1 MIRTGWAL
9 ALGLAAL
16 MPLAAHAAP
25 PAGATVER
33 TSAGQL
39 AVSWTSAGPVDVL
52 LAEQPGVTPALA
64 KLVSPRDADGKYL
77 ATDATASRSYFIL
90 RDARTGET
98 TRVAERL
105 LPLEG
110 GSNFRDIGGYATAS
124 GRHVRWGMLYRS
136 GGTPMLTP
144 ADLTRIQ
151 GLGLANMIDLRSS
164 EERVIAPS
172 RIEGVP
178 YTAVGYSMMQ
188 LISNVNRSSEDTYR
202 AFPTMLA
209 PQIRQ
214 IFAKLLSRQ
223 APLAYNCSAG
233 QDRTGFTTAVV
244 LTALGVPHDTIEA
257 DYHLSTLYRRPEN
270 EMPKLSAAMQETSPV
285 AAYFGRVLG
294 DPAVRK
300 PQPLY
305 TAGGTSYLSFALDE
319 VRRKWGSVE
328 GYLAA
333 EAGVSKADLVRL
345 RATYTE

>member
-1 MIRTGWAL
+1 MIRTGCAL
-9 ALGLAAL
+9 ALCLAAL
-16 MPLAAHAAP
+16 APFAAHAAP
-25 PAGATVER
+25 PAGAVVER

-39 AVSWTSAGPVDVL
+39 AVSWTSADPVDVL
-52 LAEQPGVTPALA
+52 LAERPGASPTQA
-64 KLVSPRDADGKYL
+64 KLVSPRDSDGKYL
-77 ATDATASRSYFIL
+77 ASDASAPRSYFIL
-90 RDARTGET
+90 RDARTGEI
-98 TRVAERL
+98 TRVAERR

-124 GRHVRWGMLYRS
+124 GRHVRWGMIYRS

-151 GLGLANMIDLRSS
+151 ALGLAQMVDLRSS

-172 RIEGVP
+172 RIEGIP
-178 YTAVGYSMMQ
+178 YTAVGYSMVP
-188 LISNVNRSSEDTYR
+188 LISNVNKSSEATYR

-209 PQIRQ
+209 PQIKQ

-233 QDRTGFTTAVV
+233 QDRTGFTTAIV
-244 LTALGVPHDTIEA
+244 LTALGVPNDTIET

-270 EMPKLSAAMQETSPV
+270 EMPKLSPAMQETSPV
-285 AAYFGRVLG
+285 AAYFGRALG
-294 DPAVRK
+294 DPVVRK

-305 TAGGTSYLSFALDE
+305 TADGTSYLTFALDE
-319 VRRKWGSVE
+319 VKKNWGSVE

-333 EAGVSKADLVRL
+333 EAGVTKADLVRL
-345 RATYTE
+345 RAAYTE